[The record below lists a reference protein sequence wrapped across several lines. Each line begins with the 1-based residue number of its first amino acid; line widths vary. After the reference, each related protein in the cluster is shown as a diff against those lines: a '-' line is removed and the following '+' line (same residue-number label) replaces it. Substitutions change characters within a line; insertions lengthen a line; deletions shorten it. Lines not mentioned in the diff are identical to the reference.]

1 MEARFKTGDVVVE
14 NDINFPMFK
23 MTIEFVFGYYI
34 SNYEYQCAFFELG
47 ELRRERFREDQL
59 LSENEFIQKRI
70 SENRNYK
77 IEQILREV

>member
-14 NDINFPMFK
+14 SDINFPMVK
-23 MTIEFVFGYYI
+23 MTIEFVFG
-34 SNYEYQCAFFELG
+34 YEYQCAFFELG